1 MIDRHSGSKFASQL
15 QLEVGLG
22 GSRSSCNRLDARVC
36 LFQLARQILPNS
48 IRLERRDDMARPQS
62 SFRATP
68 NAVHRLQ
75 KTLQKLAL
83 NDGDIEAEEVWHEE
97 DTDRYVHLRMELQ
110 WKFLTLQQILQVISS

>member
-1 MIDRHSGSKFASQL
+1 
-15 QLEVGLG
+15 
-22 GSRSSCNRLDARVC
+22 
-36 LFQLARQILPNS
+36 
-48 IRLERRDDMARPQS
+48 MACPQS

-68 NAVHRLQ
+68 NAVHRLR

-97 DTDRYVHLRMELQ
+97 DLERYVHLRMELQ